1 MYVISTVGS
10 NVIVLSHYLVCR
22 ASFVYFVSS
31 AIAMAPKRSSSTGHS
46 DILLLR
52 RQELRLW
59 AMGQTDSLTTPAA
72 VLLSNPEPKTAVAA
86 VDYRLLYDE
95 PKVEHRP
102 ESASEAEENPHL
114 SPRPFAPASV
124 AWAAE

>member
-1 MYVISTVGS
+1 MLAAHI
-10 NVIVLSHYLVCR
+10 
-22 ASFVYFVSS
+22 
-31 AIAMAPKRSSSTGHS
+31 

-114 SPRPFAPASV
+114 SPLPFAPASV

>member
-1 MYVISTVGS
+1 MLAAHI
-10 NVIVLSHYLVCR
+10 
-22 ASFVYFVSS
+22 
-31 AIAMAPKRSSSTGHS
+31 

-114 SPRPFAPASV
+114 SRCTCTVVGGAFLLVRPEGYCRKRGGSGSGTALGGSFPWSGPDPDKV
-124 AWAAE
+124 G